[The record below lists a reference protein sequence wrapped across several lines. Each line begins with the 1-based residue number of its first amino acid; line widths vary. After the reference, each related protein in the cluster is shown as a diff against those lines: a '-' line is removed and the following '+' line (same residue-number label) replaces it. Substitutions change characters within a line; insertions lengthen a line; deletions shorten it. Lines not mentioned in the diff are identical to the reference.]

1 MRILIVGA
9 GDVGFQLSRRLCRE
23 RHDLTIVEQ
32 DARQAVRAREQL
44 DAFVIEGNAASYE
57 TLRDAGLER
66 MDIVAAMT
74 DNDDANVMVCRMA
87 KKAGSAMTIAR
98 VRNPEFT
105 ADNFIFSMA
114 ELGVDHIIHPEKEA
128 ADAIIRLLHE
138 SSASYAVEL
147 ENGRIQFLGLYLDRK
162 SALLNK
168 PLSQLSRVYGN
179 PPLRIVAIS
188 RNHRTI
194 VPTGNDQ
201 LLAGDQ
207 VFVVCDPTYVNDFKA
222 HAGKTDVPINNV
234 MILGGGLI
242 GQFVAAGI
250 ATEANVKI
258 FEDRPDRAQQIA
270 ETLPRAL
277 VINGDGTDF
286 DLLAAEGL
294 SEMDALVAVTGEDEK
309 NIITTLLAR
318 HLNVPRAIGLVNK
331 VEYLPITSS
340 IGMDA
345 VVSKQV
351 LTVNAVQRFI
361 HHQQVASIASL
372 PGINA
377 QLIEYVAAPRSRITR
392 KALKDLRFP
401 EHAVVGAILHEDR
414 YVVPNGETRI
424 VAGDK
429 TAVFTLPEAVDKL
442 DKLFGRQ

>member
-1 MRILIVGA
+1 MRILVVGA

-23 RHDLTIVEQ
+23 RHDLTMVEQ
-32 DARQAVRAREQL
+32 DPRRVIRAREQL
-44 DAFVIEGNAASYE
+44 DAFVVEGNAASYA
-57 TLRDAGLER
+57 TLRQSGLER

-87 KKAGSAMTIAR
+87 KKAGSALTIAR

-105 ADNFIFSMA
+105 DPNFILSPT

-128 ADAIIRLLHE
+128 ADAIVRLLHE
-138 SSASYAVEL
+138 SSASYAFEL
-147 ENGRIQFLGLYLDRK
+147 ENGRIQILGLFVERNSD
-162 SALLNK
+162 LLHK
-168 PLSQLSRVYGN
+168 PLSDLSRVYGN
-179 PPLRIVAIS
+179 PPLRIVAINRS
-188 RNHRTI
+188 HRTI
-194 VPTGNDQ
+194 IPKGHDQ
-201 LLAGDQ
+201 ILPGDQ
-207 VFVVCDPTYVNDFKA
+207 VFVVCDPDYANDFKA
-222 HAGKTDVPINNV
+222 HAGKTDMRVNNV

-250 ATEANVKI
+250 AGTANVKI
-258 FEDRPDRAQQIA
+258 FEDRQDRARKIA

-294 SEMDALVAVTGEDEK
+294 AEMDALVAVTGEDEK

-361 HHQQVASIASL
+361 HHQQVATIASL

-377 QLIEYVAAPRSRITR
+377 QVIEYVAAPRSKVTR

-401 EHAVVGAILHEDR
+401 AKAVIGAILHEDR
-414 YVVPNGETRI
+414 YVVPMGETRI
-424 VAGDK
+424 EPGDK
-429 TAVFTLPEAVDKL
+429 TVIFTLPEAVGDL
-442 DKLFGRQ
+442 DKLFGR

>member
-1 MRILIVGA
+1 MRILVVGA
-9 GDVGFQLSRRLCRE
+9 GDVGFQLSRRLSRE
-23 RHDLTIVEQ
+23 RHDLTVVEQ
-32 DARQAVRAREQL
+32 DARQAMRAREQL
-44 DAFVIEGNAASYE
+44 DAFVVEGNAASYD
-57 TLRDAGLER
+57 TLRQCHIEQ

-105 ADNFIFSMA
+105 AEDFILTPA
-114 ELGVDHIIHPEKEA
+114 ELGIDHIIHPEKEA
-128 ADAIIRLLHE
+128 ADAIVRLLHE
-138 SSASYAVEL
+138 SSASYVVEL
-147 ENGRIQFLGLYLDRK
+147 EKGRIQLLGLFVER
-162 SALLNK
+162 SSPLLHT
-168 PLSQLSRVYGN
+168 PLSELSRIYGN

-194 VPTGNDQ
+194 IPQGDDQ
-201 LLAGDQ
+201 LLPGDQ
-207 VFVVCDPTYVNDFKA
+207 VFVVCDPDYANTFKT
-222 HAGKTDVPINNV
+222 HAGKPDVPINHV

-250 ATEANVKI
+250 AAEASVKI
-258 FEDRPDRAQQIA
+258 FEDRPDRAQKIA

-286 DLLAAEGL
+286 ELLADEGIA
-294 SEMDALVAVTGEDEK
+294 EMDALVAVTGQDEK

-351 LTVNAVQRFI
+351 LTVNAVLRFI
-361 HHQQVASIASL
+361 HHQQIASIASL

-377 QLIEYVAAPRSRITR
+377 QLIEYVAGRGSKVTR

-401 EHAVVGAILHEDR
+401 SDAVVGAILHEDH
-414 YVVPNGETRI
+414 YVVPKGETRI

-429 TAVFTLPEAVDKL
+429 TVVFTLPQAVSEL
-442 DKLFGRQ
+442 DKLFER